1 MSAIRRNRIL
11 ETLKVHG
18 RVSFSQ
24 LAEELDVS
32 EETVRRDI
40 KHLISKG
47 VVEPVRGGAAL
58 PEVLRVA
65 AFHECLTEQAE
76 EKKIIAKLAAQLVKS
91 GDTIMIGGGSTTA
104 YFSLALRSHMNLTI
118 VTNSV
123 DAARI
128 LTTSGGN
135 KVFTVGGKL
144 DERSGSVMGMM
155 AANDFKLFA
164 VEKAFF
170 SVGWLT
176 ARNGLMCDTL
186 EEVECWR
193 AMMSCAGKAI
203 ALVDSSKFGKRGLFK
218 AAALEEVDILVT
230 DKRPASDVEEALTNA
245 GCDLVCPGRHV
256 SHVTP
261 SAAEAAIA

>member
-1 MSAIRRNRIL
+1 MSAIRRNRII

-40 KHLISKG
+40 KRLISKG

-76 EKKIIAKLAAQLVKS
+76 EKKIIATLAAQLVKS
-91 GDTIMIGGGSTTA
+91 GDTMMIGGGSTTA
-104 YFSLALRSHMNLTI
+104 YFSLALRSHMSLTI

-144 DERSGSVMGMM
+144 DEQSGSVMGMM
-155 AANDFKLFA
+155 AANDFKRFA

-176 ARNGLMCDTL
+176 ARDGLMCDTL

-193 AMMSCAGKAI
+193 AMISCASKAI

-218 AAALEEVDILVT
+218 AAALEELDILVT
-230 DKRPASDVEEALTNA
+230 DKQPASDVEEAFVSA
-245 GCDLVCPGRHV
+245 GCELVYPGRQV
-256 SHVTP
+256 SKVTAYTP
-261 SAAEAAIA
+261 PAVVA